1 MTLSHQHLAS
11 RAASLALSLTAL
23 ATVTLPLGG
32 CLVAAVG
39 AGAAGAGYTAGNE
52 RGIGG
57 TATDTAIKASINTT
71 WANDNSQIASYV
83 DLNIFQG
90 RVLLTGA
97 VPDPKIR
104 DQAVADAWKASGVKE
119 VINEIQ
125 VAQAASFSTAA
136 SDNWILARLNSDMV
150 FDSQVRTPNYSLQCV
165 DGTVYILG
173 VARTQTELDHVLNYA
188 RNIPNVRQVKNYIRI
203 RSGVGED
210 GSTQLGAGAGAGG
223 SAQPSALSAPDP
235 NQPGASQ
242 RATGGA
248 AGPGYAAPGYA
259 GPPGSPGPG
268 DTRDP
273 TLAGPPPYSPPNSP
287 PPAPGSIQVTP
298 LQ

>member
-1 MTLSHQHLAS
+1 VTLTFQRLT
-11 RAASLALSLTAL
+11 SLALSLGAL
-23 ATVTLPLGG
+23 ATVTAPLGG
-32 CLVAAVG
+32 CLIAAVG

-57 TATDTAIKASINTT
+57 TATDTGIKAQINAIWTK
-71 WANDNSQIASYV
+71 DNGQITSYV
-83 DLNIFQG
+83 DLNIFEG

-97 VPDPKIR
+97 VPDPRIR
-104 DQAVADAWKASGVKE
+104 DQAVAGAWKANGVKE

-125 VAQAASFSTAA
+125 VAQGASFGTAA

-150 FDSQVRTPNYSLQCV
+150 FDTAVRTPNYSLQCV

-173 VARTQTELDHVLNYA
+173 VARTQNELDHVLNYA

-203 RSGVGED
+203 RSGIGED
-210 GSTQLGAGAGAGG
+210 GGTQLGTVGGA
-223 SAQPSALSAPDP
+223 AQPSALSPADP

-242 RATGGA
+242 RAI
-248 AGPGYAAPGYA
+248 
-259 GPPGSPGPG
+259 GPG
-268 DTRDP
+268 DSRDP
-273 TLAGPPPYSPPNSP
+273 ALGGAQPYSPPPSA
-287 PPAPGSIQVTP
+287 APSGGIQVTP

>member
-1 MTLSHQHLAS
+1 MTLPYQRRVSHLT
-11 RAASLALSLTAL
+11 SLALSLTAL

-39 AGAAGAGYTAGNE
+39 AGAAAGGYTAGNE

-57 TATDTAIKASINTT
+57 TATDTGIKASINAI
-71 WANDNSQIASYV
+71 WAHDNGQIPSYV
-83 DLNIFQG
+83 DLNIFEG

-104 DQAVADAWKASGVKE
+104 DQAVAGAWKANGVKE

-150 FDSQVRTPNYSLQCV
+150 FDGAVRTPNYSLQCV

-173 VARTQTELDHVLNYA
+173 VARTQNELDHVLNYA

-203 RSGVGED
+203 RSGIGED
-210 GSTQLGAGAGAGG
+210 GSTQLGTAAGG

-235 NQPGASQ
+235 NQPGVSP
-242 RATGGA
+242 RATGGD
-248 AGPGYAAPGYA
+248 
-259 GPPGSPGPG
+259 S
-268 DTRDP
+268 RDP
-273 TLAGPPPYSPPNSP
+273 ALAGAPPSQPDTPPPS
-287 PPAPGSIQVTP
+287 PGSIQVTP

>member
-1 MTLSHQHLAS
+1 VTLSYRRLT
-11 RAASLALSLTAL
+11 SLALSLTAL
-23 ATVTLPLGG
+23 GTVTLPLGG
-32 CLVAAVG
+32 CLVAAIG
-39 AGAAGAGYTAGNE
+39 AGAGAAGYTAGNE
-52 RGIGG
+52 RGVGG
-57 TATDTAIKASINTT
+57 TATDTAIKASINAN
-71 WANDNSQIASYV
+71 WAGDNGDIASYV
-83 DLNIFQG
+83 DLNIFEG
-90 RVLLTGA
+90 RVLLTGR

-125 VAQAASFSTAA
+125 VAQGASFGSAA

-150 FDSQVRTPNYSLQCV
+150 FDSIVRTPNYSLQCI

-173 VARTQTELDHVLNYA
+173 VARTQNELEHVLNYA

-210 GSTQLGAGAGAGG
+210 GGTQLGSPGGAT
-223 SAQPSALSAPDP
+223 QPSALSAPDP

-242 RATGGA
+242 QA
-248 AGPGYAAPGYA
+248 PGTYAPGDSRDPAVNGQPYPPPQPYTPPAAPGQ
-259 GPPGSPGPG
+259 
-268 DTRDP
+268 
-273 TLAGPPPYSPPNSP
+273 
-287 PPAPGSIQVTP
+287 IQVTP

>member
-1 MTLSHQHLAS
+1 VTLPYQRRVPHLT
-11 RAASLALSLTAL
+11 SLALSLTAL

-32 CLVAAVG
+32 CIVAAVG
-39 AGAAGAGYTAGNE
+39 AGAAAGGYTAGNE

-57 TATDTAIKASINTT
+57 TATDTGIKASINAI
-71 WANDNSQIASYV
+71 WAHDNGQIPSYV
-83 DLNIFQG
+83 DLNIFEG

-104 DQAVADAWKASGVKE
+104 DQAVAGAWKANGVKE

-125 VAQAASFSTAA
+125 VAQSASFSTAA

-150 FDSQVRTPNYSLQCV
+150 FDGAVRTPNYSLQCV

-173 VARTQTELDHVLNYA
+173 VARTQNELDHVLNYA

-203 RSGVGED
+203 RSGIGED
-210 GSTQLGAGAGAGG
+210 GSTQLGTAGG
-223 SAQPSALSAPDP
+223 STQPSALSAPDP
-235 NQPGASQ
+235 NQPGVSQ
-242 RATGGA
+242 RATGGD
-248 AGPGYAAPGYA
+248 
-259 GPPGSPGPG
+259 S
-268 DTRDP
+268 RDP
-273 TLAGPPPYSPPNSP
+273 ALAGAPPSPSPSYTPPPSS
-287 PPAPGSIQVTP
+287 GSIQVTP